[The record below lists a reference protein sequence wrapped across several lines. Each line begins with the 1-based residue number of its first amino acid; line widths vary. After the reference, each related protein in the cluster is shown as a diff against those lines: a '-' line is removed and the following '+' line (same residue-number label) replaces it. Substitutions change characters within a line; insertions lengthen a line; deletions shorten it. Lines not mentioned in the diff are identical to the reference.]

1 MGMKQ
6 IIYLL
11 GVSLIPYLAISQGP
25 GSDPNMG
32 IIPAPVVIKPGTGK
46 FKLGTTAFIKADRGA
61 ASEVKWLSGWLQQ
74 NGYKISMGDAASSF
88 IELTTSGTEGLPEEG
103 YRLTI
108 GSGKI
113 VIAGKGA
120 GLFYGIQTLLQLLAD
135 KKDIP
140 CAYIEDY
147 PRLAYR
153 GMLLDVGRHFFT
165 VDAVKA
171 FLDRMAAYKLNRFQ
185 WHLTDNEGW
194 RIEIKKY
201 PKLTQIGAYRMQGEV
216 AWNRDWP
223 DSVTYGGYYTQDQ
236 IREVVRY
243 AADRHIVVVPEIE
256 MPSHSGAALRAYPS
270 LKCPLDTSAKMDWA
284 FDILYCP
291 TEETFHFLEDVLTEV
306 VALFPGKYIHIGGDE
321 AEKTPWVRSAFCQD
335 LIRKKGLKDEKGLQS
350 YFIQRIE
357 QFLLTKGRNII
368 GWDEIL
374 EGGLAPNATV
384 MSWRGEEG
392 GIAAAQ
398 QHHKVIMSPSTNG
411 MYLDYAQSRNDKEPV
426 NIGGYTPLQQ
436 TYDYDP
442 MPASLTKEQQQY
454 IEGVQGNV
462 WTEFIGTPAKIEYMT
477 LPRMY
482 ALSEVGWSPLSRKD
496 FTDFSRV
503 RVPRHL
509 ARLDATGVDYRVPAA
524 IGVADST
531 VTLHGTSFHF
541 ALQSPLPGAKIYY
554 TLNDREPGDTD
565 WEYVSPLDI
574 AVPKGETRVLRTIVI
589 TRGGRRS
596 VPTRTVL
603 VNTGE

>member
-1 MGMKQ
+1 MKR
-6 IIYLL
+6 IVYLL
-11 GVSLIPYLAISQGP
+11 SIVLQPILAIGQGAIP
-25 GSDPNMG
+25 DPDMG
-32 IIPAPVVIKPGTGK
+32 IIPAPVIIKPASGQ
-46 FKLGTTAFIKADRGA
+46 FRLGATVSIKADKGA
-61 ASEVKWLSGWLQQ
+61 LSEVKWLTNWLQQ
-74 NGYKISMGDAASSF
+74 NGHTVRVGDADSCLV
-88 IELTTSGTEGLPEEG
+88 ELTSNGLEGLPEEG
-103 YRLTI
+103 YRLTVAA
-108 GSGKI
+108 GKI

-120 GLFYGIQTLLQLLAD
+120 GLFYGIQTLLQLLVD
-135 KKDIP
+135 KKNIP
-140 CAYIEDY
+140 CVFIEDY
-147 PRLAYR
+147 PRLTYR

-165 VDAVKA
+165 VDVIKA
-171 FLDRMAAYKLNRFQ
+171 FIDRMAAYKLNRFQ

-201 PKLTQIGAYRMQGEV
+201 PKLTQVGGYRMQGEV
-216 AWNRDWP
+216 AGNRDWP
-223 DSVTYGGYYTQDQ
+223 DSVLYGGYYTQDQ

-243 AADRHIVVVPEIE
+243 ATDRHITVIPEIE
-256 MPSHSGAALRAYPS
+256 MPSHSGAALQAYPS
-270 LKCPLDTSAKMDWA
+270 MKCPLDTSAKMDWA
-284 FDILYCP
+284 FDVLYCP

-306 VALFPGKYIHIGGDE
+306 IALFPSKYIHIGGDE
-321 AEKTPWVRSAFCQD
+321 AEKMPWVRSAFCQD

-398 QHHKVIMSPSTNG
+398 QHHQVIMSPSTNG
-411 MYLDYAQSRNDKEPV
+411 MYLDYAQSRNEKEPV

-442 MPASLTKEQQQY
+442 MPASLTKGQQQY
-454 IEGVQGNV
+454 IAGVQGNV
-462 WTEFIGTPAKIEYMT
+462 WTEFIGTAGKIEYMT

-482 ALSEVGWSPLSRKD
+482 ALSEVSWSQVARKD
-496 FTDFSRV
+496 FADFSQM
-503 RVPRHL
+503 RVPLHL
-509 ARLDATGVDYRVPAA
+509 ARLDRAGVNFRVPVA

-531 VTLHGTSFHF
+531 VTIHGTSFHF
-541 ALQSPLPGAKIYY
+541 ALQPPIPGAKIFY

-565 WEYVSPLDI
+565 WEYESPLDI
-574 AVPKGETRVLRTIVI
+574 TVPRGETRVLRTIVI
-589 TRGGRRS
+589 TPGGRRS
-596 VPTRTVL
+596 VPTRTVM
-603 VNTGE
+603 VNAVP

>member
-11 GVSLIPYLAISQGP
+11 GISVMPCLSFGQAP
-25 GSDPNMG
+25 DLNMG
-32 IIPAPVVIKPGTGK
+32 IIPAPVVIKPATGK
-46 FKLGTTAFIKADRGA
+46 FKLGATAFIRMGKGA
-61 ASEVKWLSGWLQQ
+61 TAEVKWLTDWLQH
-74 NGYKISMGDAASSF
+74 NGHKVSMGDAASSL
-88 IELTTSGTEGLPEEG
+88 IELTTSGTDGLPEEG

-108 GSGKI
+108 GTGKI
-113 VIAGKGA
+113 VVAGKGA
-120 GLFYGIQTLLQLLAD
+120 GLFYGIQTLLQLLTY

-153 GMLLDVGRHFFT
+153 GMLLDAGRHFFT
-165 VDAVKA
+165 VDDVKA

-201 PKLTQIGAYRMQGEV
+201 PKLTQVGAYRMQGEV

-236 IREVVRY
+236 IRDIVRY
-243 AADRHIVVVPEIE
+243 ASDRHIVVIPEIE

-270 LKCPLDTSAKMDWA
+270 MKCPLDTSAHLDWA
-284 FDILYCP
+284 FDILDCP

-306 VALFPGKYIHIGGDE
+306 IALFPSKYIHIGGDE
-321 AEKTPWVRSAFCQD
+321 AEKTPWARSAFCQD
-335 LIRKKGLKDEKGLQS
+335 LIRKNGLKDEKGLQS

-357 QFLLTKGRNII
+357 KFLLTKGRNII

-398 QHHKVIMSPSTNG
+398 QHHQVIMSPSTNG
-411 MYLDYAQSRNDKEPV
+411 MYLDYAQSRNEKEPV

-442 MPASLTKEQQQY
+442 MPTSLTKEQQQY
-454 IEGVQGNV
+454 IIGVQGCV

-482 ALSEVGWSPLSRKD
+482 ALSELSWSPLSRKD
-496 FTDFSRV
+496 FADFSQV

-509 ARLDATGVDYRVPAA
+509 ARLDATGVNYRVPAA

-531 VTLHGTSFHF
+531 VTLHGASFHF
-541 ALQSPLPGAKIYY
+541 ALQSPVPGGKIYY
-554 TLNDREPGDTD
+554 TLNDKEPGDTD
-565 WEYVSPLDI
+565 WEYGSPLDI

-589 TRGGRRS
+589 TPGGRRS

-603 VNTGE
+603 VNTIE